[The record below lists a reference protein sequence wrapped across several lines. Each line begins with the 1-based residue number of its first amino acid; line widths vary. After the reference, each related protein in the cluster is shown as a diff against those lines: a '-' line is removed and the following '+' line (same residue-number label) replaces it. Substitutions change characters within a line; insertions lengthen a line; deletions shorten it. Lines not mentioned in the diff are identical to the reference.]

1 MYLSALSGLV
11 VKMEK
16 MFLYK
21 CSQCNSTFEITKGLM
36 LCPQCR
42 EENLEGKPLKGI
54 LKVKLP
60 EEFRNSKN
68 ENDLFDIHD
77 YLPVEK
83 KYFPNLPVGNTP
95 LIHAKNFQNEF
106 GLENIYLKF
115 DGTNPTGSYKDRA
128 SFLVSAFAKK
138 FGLHEIV
145 LASTGNAASSMAGIA
160 ASAGQKAFIFMPST
174 APKAKLVQCLQY
186 GATLIPIQGDY
197 DKAFDL
203 SLKFS
208 EQTGFLNRNTAY
220 NPMTIEGKKTSS
232 FELVSQLKN
241 IDYVFLPAGDGVVL
255 SGVIKGFLDL
265 KFLGLIKNLPKIIAV
280 QAEGSCFLFD
290 AFHFNKLD
298 LQYKADTVADSI
310 SVNVARNGY
319 CAVADLKAV
328 NGDVVLVSD
337 DEILSAQKLLSQ
349 KTGIFCEPSSAASFA
364 GLLKMKETIS
374 KDETVVCLLTGHG
387 LKDIDSAIK
396 KVNFPNTFPPDL
408 EIISKELKLNM

>member
-1 MYLSALSGLV
+1 MKNNFKYI
-11 VKMEK
+11 
-16 MFLYK
+16 
-21 CSQCNSTFEITKGLM
+21 CNECGTQYEITKDLM
-36 LCPQCR
+36 LCPACR
-42 EENLEGKPLKGI
+42 QENLEGKPLKGI
-54 LKVKLP
+54 LKVHLP

-68 ENDLFDIHD
+68 ENDSFDIHN

-83 KYFPNLPVGNTP
+83 SYFPNLPVGKTP
-95 LIHAKNFQNEF
+95 LIHAKNFQNEY
-106 GLENIYLKF
+106 GLENIFLKF

-128 SFLVSAFAKK
+128 SYLVSAFAKK
-138 FGLHEIV
+138 FGLQEIV

-160 ASAGQKAFIFMPST
+160 AAAGQKAFIFMPST

-203 SLKFS
+203 SLKFT

-265 KFLGLIKNLPKIIAV
+265 QFIGLIKNLPKIIAV
-280 QAEGSCFLFD
+280 QAEGSRFLFD
-290 AFHFNKLD
+290 AFHFDKWD
-298 LQYKADTVADSI
+298 LNYKAATVADSI

-319 CAVADLKAV
+319 CAVAELKEIG
-328 NGDVVLVSD
+328 GDVVLVSD

-364 GLLKMKETIS
+364 GLLKMKEKIS
-374 KDETVVCLLTGHG
+374 KDEKVVCLLTGHG

-396 KVNFPNTFPPDL
+396 KVNFPKTFPPDL
-408 EIISKELKLNM
+408 EIISEALKLNN